1 MGTCVPPP
9 VWQLLYFLRYGAVI
23 LDFPGGSIVKN
34 PPAMQK
40 TQETRLQSLGQ
51 EDPLEG
57 GTELTPVLLP
67 EESHGQRILVAY
79 SLQGRKESDTT
90 EVTQHR
96 HSRMRY

>member
-1 MGTCVPPP
+1 
-9 VWQLLYFLRYGAVI
+9 
-23 LDFPGGSIVKN
+23 
-34 PPAMQK
+34 MQK
-40 TQETRLQSLGQ
+40 TQETRLQCLGQ